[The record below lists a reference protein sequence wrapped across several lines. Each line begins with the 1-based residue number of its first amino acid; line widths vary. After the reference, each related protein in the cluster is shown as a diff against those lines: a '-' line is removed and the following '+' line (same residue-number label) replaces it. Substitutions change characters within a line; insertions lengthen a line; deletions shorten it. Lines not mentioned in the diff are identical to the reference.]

1 MTEDLELN
9 IDYDA
14 LNADIAKEKE
24 RMELSWAKQMWI
36 EEAAIMFNDLS
47 LSFDQK
53 WYADIINKT
62 VVKLKKEIRVS
73 SEFEMPMC
81 SIYGIMMHW
90 YNEIQWEQI
99 ERIKPLLPK
108 EINFEIE
115 ESIVYNGTVRWA
127 RLLMK
132 ELESRMKKIAVAEKS
147 LDTLSRRNSTEHM
160 YINLI
165 TNLARA
171 YQSREMIDQVL
182 DWFTF
187 FEISNG

>member
-1 MTEDLELN
+1 MTQELELN

-62 VVKLKKEIRVS
+62 VVKLKKEIRAS

-90 YNEIQWEQI
+90 YNEIQWEQL

-108 EINFEIE
+108 EINFEID
-115 ESIVYNGTVRWA
+115 ESVVYNGTVRWA